1 MCSCGQSGSPA
12 KVWTQSSHEK
22 CCRSQR
28 KNVISHFCP
37 TVYRNDNVQQSEYVN
52 NGTWHEHNQSYSCC
66 KTGVLQIFALFLKSM
81 PISTFE
87 NESGDVVV
95 TFLCYQLIQWEQKSH
110 HQFAQTAEWERQSVK
125 CWTTKDHQTN
135 DQCVGEE
142 TSAHTLQV
150 QRNISPLR
158 GFTPPLWQIHTRV
171 NHLLKC
177 HSFTA
182 LMFVLLVSEHMITE

>member
-66 KTGVLQIFALFLKSM
+66 KTGVCPSRHLKMNQAMSWWH
-81 PISTFE
+81 F
-87 NESGDVVV
+87 
-95 TFLCYQLIQWEQKSH
+95 QLIQWEQKSH

>member
-28 KNVISHFCP
+28 KNLISHYCP

-52 NGTWHEHNQSYSCC
+52 MAHGTNIIKAIAVVKLVFCRFLPSFWNQCPSRHLKMNQAMSWWH
-66 KTGVLQIFALFLKSM
+66 F
-81 PISTFE
+81 
-87 NESGDVVV
+87 
-95 TFLCYQLIQWEQKSH
+95 QLIQWEQKSH